1 MSTPDAAAGPEQPNP
16 ALESAIRQATDGPW
30 WAGFHAGIAE
40 LRGRVAAAR
49 QASAPTAP
57 SPDVGAAAAA
67 DLSTAVHAIVQAD
80 PPARRAPA
88 TYEER
93 RAESVRSGLRTTLGH
108 ATVLAHRDA
117 HAAIAAADA
126 APPRVPYVGEDE
138 GSRIDVDYGNPH
150 YGAYDA
156 ARQTVTQGAATQLAA
171 LRERVETVRTATAAL
186 AERAAAGARPVDRLR
201 AHAQLGSI
209 QAHMHGLTA
218 QYRNEVLSRGPAP
231 AKTAEKSPG

>member
-1 MSTPDAAAGPEQPNP
+1 MSTPDAAPRPEHPDP
-16 ALESAIRQATDGPW
+16 GLESAIRQATDGPW
-30 WAGFHAGIAE
+30 WAGFQAGITE
-40 LRGRVAAAR
+40 LRGRLAAAR

-57 SPDVGAAAAA
+57 FPDVGAAAAA
-67 DLSTAVHAIVQAD
+67 DLSSAVHAIVQAD
-80 PPARRAPA
+80 PPVRHASA
-88 TYEER
+88 THEER
-93 RAESVRSGLRTTLGH
+93 RAESVRAGLRTTLGH
-108 ATVLAHRDA
+108 ATVLADRDA
-117 HAAIAAADA
+117 QAAIAAADA

-138 GSRIDVDYGNPH
+138 GSRIDVAYSNPH

-156 ARQTVTQGAATQLAA
+156 AQQTVAQGAATQLAT

-201 AHAQLGSI
+201 AHAQLGNI

-218 QYRNEVLSRGPAP
+218 HYRNEVLSRGPAA